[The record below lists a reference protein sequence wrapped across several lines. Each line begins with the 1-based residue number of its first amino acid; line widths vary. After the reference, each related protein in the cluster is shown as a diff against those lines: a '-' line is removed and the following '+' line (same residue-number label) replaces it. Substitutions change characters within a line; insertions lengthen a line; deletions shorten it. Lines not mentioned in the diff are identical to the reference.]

1 MALTQKQIQS
11 LIPKDKRQQFGCGDG
26 LIIVIEPSSK
36 GGGKSFVGRYRM
48 KVNGDIKQ
56 IPVRI
61 GVFGTKSGQY
71 TLRQA
76 LRRWNEMKHWAKKE
90 KQDPRLFGKQVPEAN
105 PLTLRNAID
114 AFISSKSHL
123 KEHTLKNYKIQLEN
137 QVLAAIDGGMP
148 LTEMEWDK
156 GGRQRVMDMKKLIED
171 RGSYDQANRVQKVL
185 SQCFDHAIDQG
196 WMNRGQNPAAKQSR
210 EQLPK
215 HERHHPTISWSE
227 VHELVEQINLNKRSA
242 HSLVVL
248 SVKFMLMTF
257 LRAGAL
263 VRLEWDWIDENK
275 KLIVI
280 PGDTPGL
287 KRTFKTQHLPHH
299 IPITIE
305 IQRILDDAKK
315 LDFSKKYVFGSYRSG
330 IFPHLNPEAPNRF
343 LSNLGYKDV
352 LTAHGWRSVPL
363 TVGQERLKVSHEII
377 QRQMGH
383 LIGDK
388 VRKAYDNSL
397 MLEERREF
405 LEKWSQLLVA
415 EGLKV

>member
-11 LIPKDKRQQFGCGDG
+11 LTPKERRQQFGCGDG
-26 LIIVIEPSSK
+26 LNIIIEPVHK
-36 GGGKSFVGRYRM
+36 GGGKSFEGRYRM
-48 KVNGDIKQ
+48 KIDGITKQ

-61 GVFGTKSGQY
+61 GVFGSKPGQY
-71 TLRQA
+71 SLRQA
-76 LRRWNEMKHWAKKE
+76 LTQWNEIKHWAKQE
-90 KQDPRLFGKQVPEAN
+90 NRDPRQFGKKEPETTS
-105 PLTLRNAID
+105 LTLRDATD
-114 AFISSKSHL
+114 AFLKSKSHL
-123 KEHTLKNYKIQLEN
+123 KEHTLKNYRLQLEN
-137 QVLAAIDGGMP
+137 QVLSAIDGDIS
-148 LTEMEWDK
+148 LVEMEWDN
-156 GGRQRVMDMKKLIED
+156 GGRQKVMDMKKQIEE

-185 SQCFDHAIDQG
+185 SQCFDYAIDQG
-196 WMNRGQNPAAKQSR
+196 WMNRGQNPASKQSKD
-210 EQLPK
+210 QVPK
-215 HERHHPTISWSE
+215 HERHHPTIPWSE
-227 VHELVEQINLNKRSA
+227 VHELLEQINLNKRSA
-242 HSLVVL
+242 HTLVVL

-263 VRLEWDWIDENK
+263 VRLEWDWIDEEEN
-275 KLIVI
+275 LIVI
-280 PGDTPGL
+280 PGSTPGL

-299 IPITIE
+299 IPITPE
-305 IQRILDDAKK
+305 MRLLLDNAKK
-315 LDFSKKYVFGSYRSG
+315 LGFSNKYVFGSYRSG
-330 IFPHLNPEAPNRF
+330 KYPHLNPEAPNQF
-343 LSNLGYKDV
+343 LSNLGYKDT

-405 LEKWSQLLVA
+405 LEKWSQLLVE

>member
-1 MALTQKQIQS
+1 MALTQKRIQS
-11 LIPKDKRQQFGCGDG
+11 LVPTEKRQQFGCGDG
-26 LIIVIEPSSK
+26 LNIIIEPVHK
-36 GGGKSFVGRYRM
+36 GGGKSFEGRYRM
-48 KVNGDIKQ
+48 KVDGATKQ

-61 GVFGTKSGQY
+61 GVFGTKPGQY
-71 TLRQA
+71 SLRQA
-76 LRRWNEMKHWAKKE
+76 LTEWNEIKHWAKKE
-90 KQDPRLFGKQVPEAN
+90 KQDPRLFGKDEPETN
-105 PLTLRNAID
+105 PLTLRDAID
-114 AFISSKSHL
+114 AFLRSKSHL
-123 KEHTLKNYKIQLEN
+123 KEHTLKNYGLQLRN
-137 QVLAAIDGGMP
+137 QVLAAIDGST
-148 LTEMEWDK
+148 LLVKMEWDS
-156 GGRQRVMDMKKLIED
+156 GGRQKVMDLKKQIEE

-185 SQCFDHAIDQG
+185 SQCFDYAIDQG
-196 WMNRGQNPAAKQSR
+196 WMNRGQNPAAKQSK
-210 EQLPK
+210 EQTPK
-215 HERHHPTISWSE
+215 HERHHPTIPWAD
-227 VHELVEQINLNKRSA
+227 VHELLEGINLNKYSSHA
-242 HSLVVL
+242 LVVL

-263 VRLEWDWIDENK
+263 VRLEWDWVDERE

-280 PGDTPGL
+280 PGNTPGL

-299 IPITIE
+299 VPITPE
-305 IQRILDDAKK
+305 MELVLNAAKK
-315 LDFSKKYVFGSYRSG
+315 LGFSKKHVFGSYRQG
-330 IFPHLNPEAPNRF
+330 NYPHLNPEAPNQF
-343 LSNLGYKDV
+343 LSNLGYKNV

-405 LEKWSQLLVA
+405 LERWSQLLVE

>member
-1 MALTQKQIQS
+1 
-11 LIPKDKRQQFGCGDG
+11 
-26 LIIVIEPSSK
+26 
-36 GGGKSFVGRYRM
+36 
-48 KVNGDIKQ
+48 
-56 IPVRI
+56 
-61 GVFGTKSGQY
+61 
-71 TLRQA
+71 
-76 LRRWNEMKHWAKKE
+76 
-90 KQDPRLFGKQVPEAN
+90 
-105 PLTLRNAID
+105 
-114 AFISSKSHL
+114 
-123 KEHTLKNYKIQLEN
+123 
-137 QVLAAIDGGMP
+137 
-148 LTEMEWDK
+148 
-156 GGRQRVMDMKKLIED
+156 
-171 RGSYDQANRVQKVL
+171 
-185 SQCFDHAIDQG
+185 
-196 WMNRGQNPAAKQSR
+196 
-210 EQLPK
+210 
-215 HERHHPTISWSE
+215 
-227 VHELVEQINLNKRSA
+227 
-242 HSLVVL
+242 
-248 SVKFMLMTF
+248 MLMTF

-263 VRLEWDWIDENK
+263 VRLEWNWIDENK

-280 PGDTPGL
+280 PGNTPGL
-287 KRTFKTQHLPHH
+287 KRIFHTQHLPHH

-305 IQRILDDAKK
+305 MKHILDDAKK

-330 IFPHLNPEAPNRF
+330 RFLHLNPEAPNRF